1 MTLAQATT
9 LLMAT
14 LSLLGPRVRLKD
26 QGIQEALELILGL
39 LIYCQ
44 PDQVLN
50 PTEFLFFYLC
60 HESLGRAPR
69 PLSLGLEPL

>member
-50 PTEFLFFYLC
+50 PTEFLC